1 MTKRK
6 NPKDLLDVGAPS
18 KYKPEYAQLLIDFF
32 KNCEVVKEIHTVTS
46 GSNGKGSEWS
56 KDEVRYEA
64 LDFPTLEL
72 FACEIDVDDNTLVLW
87 ANAKYPD
94 DYRIKAKQGL
104 YKYPEF
110 RAAYSRAKNIQKG
123 KLVKNAMT
131 GKLHAGFA
139 QFFAINNLGMLS
151 AKEENT
157 QQITVT
163 TRKHRKDD
171 K

>member
-1 MTKRK
+1 MTKKK
-6 NPKDLLDVGAPS
+6 NPKDYVDVGRPS
-18 KYKPEYAQLLIDFF
+18 KYKKQYAEELIKYF
-32 KNCEVVKEIHTVTS
+32 KQEVVEEIHTITS

-64 LDFPTLEL
+64 LFFPTLEL
-72 FACEIDVDDNTLVLW
+72 FAADIDVDDTTLYMW
-87 ANAKYPD
+87 SIAKYPD
-94 DYRIKAKQGL
+94 DYRVKKQRGK

-110 RAAYSRAKNIQKG
+110 RNAYTRAKNIQKG
-123 KLVKNAMT
+123 ALVKNAMT

-151 AKEENT
+151 AKEEN
-157 QQITVT
+157 QQHITVT
-163 TRKHRKDD
+163 TRKHRKGD

>member
-6 NPKDLLDVGAPS
+6 DPKDYVDRGRPP
-18 KYKPEYAQLLIDFF
+18 KYKPEYAKMLIDYFR
-32 KNCEVVKEIHTVTS
+32 KDVVKEIHTVTS

-64 LDFPTLEL
+64 LFFPTLEL
-72 FACEIDVDDNTLVLW
+72 FADSIDVDDDTLEAW
-87 ANAKYPD
+87 SKAKYPD

-104 YKYPEF
+104 FKHPEF
-110 RAAYSRAKNIQKG
+110 HGAYIRAKKMQKG
-123 KLVKNAMT
+123 ALIQNAMT

-151 AKEENT
+151 AKEDST
-157 QQITVT
+157 ITVT
-163 TRKHRKDD
+163 TRKHRKGD